1 LKGVVFNHCFFFSRS
16 RSALQVSLLTVV
28 DSSSGIT
35 LGECSDVVEGDLLPP
50 NRTWSLVQWVLK
62 ADSLLCTFSSN
73 NSSRVVFPPS
83 PVPQTFSVRLQSLH
97 GPSCG
102 RDIRVHNERSFGCP
116 PHFSENPFSSNH
128 LKCGCPSEVEDSRQ
142 SQATAATDNPHF
154 PIFELG
160 STDSSLETRLW
171 TVSPCA
177 DFSCQNNG
185 TCVVTQEG
193 SVCTS
198 DVHQISKCENHTKQC

>member
-1 LKGVVFNHCFFFSRS
+1 MFNHCSFFCRS
-16 RSALQVSLLTVV
+16 RSAPQVFLYLP
-28 DSSSGIT
+28 
-35 LGECSDVVEGDLLPP
+35 CFPDLPL
-50 NRTWSLVQWVLK
+50 NGTWSLIQWVLK
-62 ADSLLCTFSSN
+62 ADSLLCTVSSS

-83 PVPQTFSVRLQSLH
+83 TVPRTFSVRLQSLH

-102 RDIRVHNERSFGCP
+102 RDIRVQNERSFGCP
-116 PHFSENPFSSNH
+116 PHFSENSFSSNH
-128 LKCGCPSEVEDSRQ
+128 LKCGCPSELEDSRQ
-142 SQATAATDNPHF
+142 TQATAATDDAHF

-193 SVCTS
+193 SVCS
-198 DVHQISKCENHTKQC
+198 SSIHQILNGGNHAENWSPVLIY